1 MQLVP
6 TSSELQILSMQLK
19 TEISCSVNQFGAA
32 QVLLGTPGDLP
43 ETVKNIHEK
52 GFVPPEQAPSMF
64 VCSAF
69 SIVAGT
75 TVYVQLDSGRSLKLQ
90 V

>member
-1 MQLVP
+1 MPGCAPCYRNLRASKQEHKKAFSSNP
-6 TSSELQILSMQLK
+6 TSCAL
-19 TEISCSVNQFGAA
+19 VDQFGAA

-75 TVYVQLDSGRSLKLQ
+75 S
-90 V
+90 